1 MKRISLA
8 LVVLLLVSS
17 VALAQQVR
25 IGGHGGTDTVI
36 LEEMIELFVR
46 PGLVGTGITVQ
57 YEPIAD
63 DFQRYIVNALS
74 AGTAPD
80 LFYMD
85 IFWAGSLMRSGT
97 VEPLNAYLEASTVL
111 RKEHIIPSL
120 LDAFTIDGQVY
131 GIPKDFNTLAVFFNK
146 DLFDYAGVEYLTNDE
161 TWDTFHEKL
170 AAVAAIDPDIYGLA
184 LAPEYGRFGALANA
198 AGFAPFDA
206 NGATDLSDPA
216 FVDAFRWYT
225 GMTENDVGVMPADI
239 SQGWGGGALA
249 SEQVAA
255 ALEGAW
261 VIGALRDEAPNMQ
274 YGATLLPKHPETGQR
289 GNLIFTVAWGL
300 NSSSPHKDAAFK
312 VLELL
317 TSEEAQQWILER
329 GLAIPSREALADNP
343 YFQQDHAEARANYTV
358 FLGASDGHVLPYSF
372 GIYGGDW
379 MQPIDQALSSVLSKQ
394 STWQDAL
401 QEAQTRIDAVMQ
413 R

>member
-1 MKRISLA
+1 MKRMSLV
-8 LVVLLLVSS
+8 LVIMLLVAS
-17 VALAQQVR
+17 VASAQQVR

-36 LEEMIELFVR
+36 LEEMIELFIR
-46 PGLVGTGITVQ
+46 PALEGTGITVQ

-85 IFWAGSLMRSGT
+85 SFWAGSVMRSGT
-97 VEPLNAYLEASTVL
+97 VEPLNAYLEQSTVL
-111 RKEHIIPSL
+111 KGEHIISSL
-120 LDAFTIDGQVY
+120 LDAFTIDGRIY
-131 GIPKDFNTLAVFFNK
+131 GIPKDFNTLAVFYNK
-146 DLFDYAGVEYLTNDE
+146 DLFDYADVEYPNNDD
-161 TWDTFHEKL
+161 TWDTFYDKL

-184 LAPEYGRFGALANA
+184 LAPEYARFGALAHA
-198 AGFAPFDA
+198 AGFAPFDE
-206 NGATDLSDPA
+206 NGQTNLLDPA

-225 GMTENDVGVMPADI
+225 EMGQAGVGVMPADI

-261 VIGALRDEAPNMQ
+261 ILGALRDEAPNMQ
-274 YGATLLPKHPETGQR
+274 FGATLLPKHPKTGQR
-289 GNLIFTVAWGL
+289 GNIIFTVAWGM
-300 NSSSPHKDAAFK
+300 NANSPHKDAAFK

-317 TSEEAQQWILER
+317 TSEEVQQWILER
-329 GLAIPSREALADNP
+329 GLAIPSRVALADNP
-343 YFQQDHAEARANYTV
+343 YFAQDHVEAQSNYTV
-358 FLGASDGHVLPYSF
+358 FLGASDGNVLPYSF
-372 GIYGGDW
+372 GVYGGDW
-379 MQPIDQALSSVLSKQ
+379 MQPIDQALSAVLSKQ
-394 STWQDAL
+394 SGWEDAL
-401 QEAQTRIDAVMQ
+401 REAQARLDTVMQ